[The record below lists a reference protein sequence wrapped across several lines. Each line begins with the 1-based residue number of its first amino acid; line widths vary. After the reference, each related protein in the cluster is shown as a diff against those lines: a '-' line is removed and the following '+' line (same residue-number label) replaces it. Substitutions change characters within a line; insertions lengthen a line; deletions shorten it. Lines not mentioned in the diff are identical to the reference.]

1 MFNNKNE
8 KLEAVFKL
16 ILMFLAVIVIFF
28 LLGRLKKEEEKP
40 EISYTKENIKENEKK
55 KKTESLYP
63 DLTNNYV
70 HNVNINSLELNQ
82 MVSGDLKA
90 ENIGKIYTEYD
101 GYKDI
106 FEKGI
111 KIKETFG
118 KTVAIRFN
126 KEYTENIIG
135 NVNANS
141 SKEKILE
148 NIGSPNLETENIL
161 VYILENV
168 DVIFNLNT
176 NEVHCFLNNSK
187 NIEEYFEIIEFYEKF
202 QEDKNIKDFISNV
215 TKTNPRYYR
224 YEYDKNNVLLDYIDL
239 GVRINFNSD
248 KNIAGLFLFDNFFT
262 NELENSQTKRSD
274 IKDKIENMKQKN
286 LIYIEN
292 KRLSYVEELEEKD
305 KIKLMNEK
313 AELIKK
319 EINFMHNNESLG
331 EISEDTLIYY
341 EKNGKRKYE
350 NIVIKSKTNRFPV
363 HYLNSAAFA
372 NDIIFADDHIIY
384 AVDKDG
390 IYYKK
395 INEMESE
402 KVYEP
407 ENGESIYFKHY
418 DKSNRILEFN
428 NIAIKIPN

>member
-1 MFNNKNE
+1 MLSNKNE
-8 KLEAVFKL
+8 KLELIFKL
-16 ILMFLAVIVIFF
+16 ALMFLVVIIIFF
-28 LLGRLKKEEEKP
+28 LLGKLRKTEEKP
-40 EISYTKENIKENEKK
+40 EVSYTKENIKENEKN
-55 KKTESLYP
+55 KKTENLYP

-70 HNVNINSLELNQ
+70 HNVNIKSPELNQ
-82 MVSGDLKA
+82 MVSGELKA

-111 KIKETFG
+111 KIKESFG
-118 KTVAIRFN
+118 KAVSIRFS
-126 KEYTENIIG
+126 KGYTENIIE
-135 NVNANS
+135 NLNANS
-141 SKEKILE
+141 SKEKIFE
-148 NIGSPNLETENIL
+148 NIGAPNLETENIL
-161 VYILENV
+161 VYILE
-168 DVIFNLNT
+168 DIDLIFNLNT
-176 NEVHCFLNNSK
+176 NEVHCYLNKSK
-187 NIEEYFEIIEFYEKF
+187 NSEEYFKIIELYEKF
-202 QEDKNIKDFISNV
+202 QKDKNIKDFISNL

-224 YEYDKNNVLLDYIDL
+224 YEYDKNNVILDYIDL

-248 KNIAGLFLFDNFFT
+248 KKIAGLFLFDNFFT
-262 NELENSQTKRSD
+262 DELENSQTKRSD
-274 IKDKIENMKQKN
+274 IKEKIENMKQKN
-286 LIYIEN
+286 LIYVEN
-292 KRLSYVEELEEKD
+292 KRLSYVEELEKKD

-319 EINFMHNNESLG
+319 EINFVHNNESLG

-350 NIVIKSKTNRFPV
+350 NIVIKSKTNKFPV

-395 INEMESE
+395 LNEMEAE
-402 KVYEP
+402 KIYEP

-418 DKSNRILEFN
+418 DKSTRILEFN
-428 NIAIKIPN
+428 NIAIKIPS